1 MSLPRI
7 LPLTAIAL
15 LPLLAITLG
24 QTTAPT
30 VSAPNAPADTAP
42 RDAEAS
48 AQNKSDAPKGKSG
61 RGNGKQ
67 AQSTSPKPGP
77 HAEMD
82 FPPPATDARNQ
93 SVAPPAP
100 GERIVFIGNGLAERD
115 VYYSQLETELHLRY
129 PESKLFVRNM
139 ARSGDTPAFRPHA
152 GRVSQWAFPG
162 AEKFRPE
169 FAMHNGKG
177 FFPMPDQWLT
187 FLQADTIVAFFGYNE
202 SFDGPDRVG
211 NFEAELDAFAVHTLS
226 KAYNGRQA
234 PRLVLVSPIAF
245 EDLSAKRDLPNGRR
259 ENSNLE
265 LYTAA
270 MERVAKKHGL
280 TFVDLFHPTLQRYKA
295 NRVPFTING
304 FSPTEAAYQELGVL
318 LADGMFGKPGARS
331 KAPGSLVRAA
341 VKEKDWLW
349 SNDYYL
355 VNGVH
360 THGQ

>member
-24 QTTAPT
+24 RTTAPT
-30 VSAPNAPADTAP
+30 APAQNVPADAAP
-42 RDAEAS
+42 REAEADG
-48 AQNKSDAPKGKSG
+48 QKKSDAQKGKAA

-67 AQSTSPKPGP
+67 AQSTSPTPGP

-211 NFEAELDAFAVHTLS
+211 NFEAELDAFAVHTLG

-245 EDLSAKRDLPNGRR
+245 EDLSATRDLPNGKR
-259 ENSNLE
+259 ENANLA

-270 MERVAKKHGL
+270 MERVARKRSL
-280 TFVDLFHPTLQRYKA
+280 TFVDLFNPTLRRYGAGKP
-295 NRVPFTING
+295 PFTING
-304 FSPTEAAYQELGVL
+304 FYPTDAAYRELAVL
-318 LADGMFGKPGARS
+318 LADGIYGKPAAR
-331 KAPGSLVRAA
+331 
-341 VKEKDWLW
+341 
-349 SNDYYL
+349 
-355 VNGVH
+355 
-360 THGQ
+360 